1 MSFRKD
7 FVWGAATAAYQ
18 IEGAAYEDGR
28 GESVW
33 DVHCH
38 DTRKNPE
45 GKQNIL
51 DGETG
56 DVSCDFYHHYK
67 EDIQRMKNMGLK
79 AFRFS
84 ISWSRVLPDG
94 TGRVNEK
101 GLQFYSDLV
110 DALLEAEIEPWVTL
124 FHWDFPQQLQ
134 IRGGWQNPESPEWFA
149 EYTKVIVDRLS
160 DRVSHWMTLNEPQC
174 HLIIGHVQGNCAP
187 KLRLTEP
194 EYLLAIHN
202 HLKAHGRAV
211 QVIRKYAKKKPEI
224 GVAFCF
230 GSSVPVSDQPEDV
243 KAARIATLREDTK
256 DLWAVSWWLD
266 PVILGHYPEKGME
279 AYGENCP
286 EELRNPEDLKLISEP
301 LDFLGIN
308 VYQSGR
314 VESDGQGGYREA
326 KNPCGAPVTA
336 MKWQVT
342 PESLYYVAKF
352 LQEKYKLPIVI
363 TENGLSCPDW
373 VFLDGKVHDPM
384 RIDFM
389 HRYLS
394 CLKKAAEE
402 GTDIWG
408 YFAWSAIDNMEW
420 NNGYTERFGL
430 IYVDYTTQKRI
441 LKDSAYWY
449 HEVIGSNGENL

>member
-342 PESLYYVAKF
+342 PESLYYVPKSAG
-352 LQEKYKLPIVI
+352 KYKLPIVI

-402 GTDIWG
+402 GTDIRG

-449 HEVIGSNGENL
+449 REVIGSNGENL

>member
-1 MSFRKD
+1 MNFRKD

-56 DVSCDFYHHYK
+56 DVSCDFYHHYE

-174 HLIIGHVQGNCAP
+174 HLIIGHVQGSCAP

-342 PESLYYVAKF
+342 PESLYYVPKF

-402 GTDIWG
+402 GT
-408 YFAWSAIDNMEW
+408 
-420 NNGYTERFGL
+420 TERFGL

-449 HEVIGSNGENL
+449 REVIESNGQIL

>member
-342 PESLYYVAKF
+342 PESLYYVPKSCRKI
-352 LQEKYKLPIVI
+352 QLPIVI

>member
-314 VESDGQGGYREA
+314 VESDGQGGISRGE
-326 KNPCGAPVTA
+326 
-336 MKWQVT
+336 
-342 PESLYYVAKF
+342 ESLRSTGDCNEVAGDTGESV
-352 LQEKYKLPIVI
+352 LC
-363 TENGLSCPDW
+363 TEVPAGKIQTSHRNYGERTVLSRLGIP
-373 VFLDGKVHDPM
+373 G
-384 RIDFM
+384 R
-389 HRYLS
+389 
-394 CLKKAAEE
+394 
-402 GTDIWG
+402 
-408 YFAWSAIDNMEW
+408 
-420 NNGYTERFGL
+420 
-430 IYVDYTTQKRI
+430 
-441 LKDSAYWY
+441 
-449 HEVIGSNGENL
+449 

>member
-28 GESVW
+28 GESIW

-38 DTRKNPE
+38 DMRKDAE

-67 EDIQRMKNMGLK
+67 EDIQRMKTMGLK

-110 DALLEAEIEPWVTL
+110 DALLEAGIEPWITL

-134 IRGGWQNPESPEWFA
+134 IQGGWQNPESPEWFA
-149 EYTKVIVDRLS
+149 EYTKVIVDSLS

-174 HLIIGHVQGNCAP
+174 HLIIGHVQGTCAP

-230 GSSVPVSDQPEDV
+230 GSSVPASDRPEDIE
-243 KAARIATLREDTK
+243 AARLATLREDTK
-256 DLWAVSWWLD
+256 NLWAVSWWLN
-266 PVILGHYPEKGME
+266 PIILGHYPGKGAE
-279 AYGENCP
+279 AYGESFP
-286 EELRNPEDLKLISEP
+286 EELRDPEDMKLISEP

-314 VESDGQGGYREA
+314 VESDGHGGYRES

-342 PESLYYVAKF
+342 PESLYYVPKF

-373 VFLDGKVHDPM
+373 VYLDGKVHDPM

-394 CLKKAAEE
+394 YLKKAAEE
-402 GTDIWG
+402 GVDIRG
-408 YFAWSAIDNMEW
+408 YFAWTAIDNMEW

-430 IYVDYTTQKRI
+430 IYVDYSTQKRI

-449 HEVIGSNGENL
+449 RDVIESNGEIL

>member
-286 EELRNPEDLKLISEP
+286 EELLKLISEP

-342 PESLYYVAKF
+342 PESLYYVPKF

>member
-243 KAARIATLREDTK
+243 KAARIATL
-256 DLWAVSWWLD
+256 LWAVSWWLD

-342 PESLYYVAKF
+342 PESLYYVPKF

-402 GTDIWG
+402 GTDIRG

-449 HEVIGSNGENL
+449 REVIGSNGENL

>member
-84 ISWSRVLPDG
+84 ISWSRVLPD
-94 TGRVNEK
+94 GRVNEK

-342 PESLYYVAKF
+342 PESLYYVPKF

-449 HEVIGSNGENL
+449 REVIESNGENL

>member
-56 DVSCDFYHHYK
+56 DVSCDFYHHYE

-314 VESDGQGGYREA
+314 VESDGQGGISRGE
-326 KNPCGAPVTA
+326 
-336 MKWQVT
+336 
-342 PESLYYVAKF
+342 ESLRSTGDCNEVAGDTGESV
-352 LQEKYKLPIVI
+352 LC
-363 TENGLSCPDW
+363 TEVCRKIQTSHRNYGERTVLSRLGIP
-373 VFLDGKVHDPM
+373 G
-384 RIDFM
+384 R
-389 HRYLS
+389 
-394 CLKKAAEE
+394 
-402 GTDIWG
+402 
-408 YFAWSAIDNMEW
+408 
-420 NNGYTERFGL
+420 
-430 IYVDYTTQKRI
+430 
-441 LKDSAYWY
+441 
-449 HEVIGSNGENL
+449 

>member
-230 GSSVPVSDQPEDV
+230 GSSVPVSDQPEDGS
-243 KAARIATLREDTK
+243 RHFRTLSGERHGSLWRELPGGVTESGRPETDLGTVGFPGNQCLPERTSGIGWSGGISRGEESLRSTGDCNEVAGDTGESVLCTEVPAGK
-256 DLWAVSWWLD
+256 IQTS
-266 PVILGHYPEKGME
+266 HRN
-279 AYGENCP
+279 YGERTV
-286 EELRNPEDLKLISEP
+286 LSR
-301 LDFLGIN
+301 LGIP
-308 VYQSGR
+308 GR
-314 VESDGQGGYREA
+314 
-326 KNPCGAPVTA
+326 
-336 MKWQVT
+336 
-342 PESLYYVAKF
+342 
-352 LQEKYKLPIVI
+352 
-363 TENGLSCPDW
+363 
-373 VFLDGKVHDPM
+373 
-384 RIDFM
+384 
-389 HRYLS
+389 
-394 CLKKAAEE
+394 
-402 GTDIWG
+402 
-408 YFAWSAIDNMEW
+408 
-420 NNGYTERFGL
+420 
-430 IYVDYTTQKRI
+430 
-441 LKDSAYWY
+441 
-449 HEVIGSNGENL
+449 

>member
-342 PESLYYVAKF
+342 PESLYYVPKF

-394 CLKKAAEE
+394 CLKKRQRRELISGVILPGQLSITWS
-402 GTDIWG
+402 GTTVI
-408 YFAWSAIDNMEW
+408 
-420 NNGYTERFGL
+420 R
-430 IYVDYTTQKRI
+430 R
-441 LKDSAYWY
+441 DSD
-449 HEVIGSNGENL
+449 

>member
-67 EDIQRMKNMGLK
+67 EDIQRMKTMGLK

-94 TGRVNEK
+94 TGQVNEK

-110 DALLEAEIEPWVTL
+110 DDLLEAGIEPWVTL

-256 DLWAVSWWLD
+256 DLWAVSW
-266 PVILGHYPEKGME
+266 
-279 AYGENCP
+279 
-286 EELRNPEDLKLISEP
+286 
-301 LDFLGIN
+301 
-308 VYQSGR
+308 
-314 VESDGQGGYREA
+314 
-326 KNPCGAPVTA
+326 
-336 MKWQVT
+336 
-342 PESLYYVAKF
+342 
-352 LQEKYKLPIVI
+352 
-363 TENGLSCPDW
+363 
-373 VFLDGKVHDPM
+373 
-384 RIDFM
+384 
-389 HRYLS
+389 
-394 CLKKAAEE
+394 
-402 GTDIWG
+402 
-408 YFAWSAIDNMEW
+408 
-420 NNGYTERFGL
+420 
-430 IYVDYTTQKRI
+430 
-441 LKDSAYWY
+441 
-449 HEVIGSNGENL
+449 

>member
-18 IEGAAYEDGR
+18 IEGATYEDGR

-279 AYGENCP
+279 AYDENCP

-342 PESLYYVAKF
+342 PESLYYVPKF

-373 VFLDGKVHDPM
+373 VFMDGKVHDPM

-394 CLKKAAEE
+394 CLKKRQRRELISGVILPGQLSITWS
-402 GTDIWG
+402 GTTVI
-408 YFAWSAIDNMEW
+408 
-420 NNGYTERFGL
+420 R
-430 IYVDYTTQKRI
+430 R
-441 LKDSAYWY
+441 DSD
-449 HEVIGSNGENL
+449 

>member
-279 AYGENCP
+279 AYGKNCP

-342 PESLYYVAKF
+342 PESLYYVPKSAG
-352 LQEKYKLPIVI
+352 KYKLPIVI

-402 GTDIWG
+402 ETDIRG

-449 HEVIGSNGENL
+449 REVIESNGKNL

>member
-342 PESLYYVAKF
+342 PESLYYVPKF
-352 LQEKYKLPIVI
+352 LQKIQTSHRNYGERTV
-363 TENGLSCPDW
+363 LSRLGIP
-373 VFLDGKVHDPM
+373 G
-384 RIDFM
+384 R
-389 HRYLS
+389 
-394 CLKKAAEE
+394 
-402 GTDIWG
+402 
-408 YFAWSAIDNMEW
+408 
-420 NNGYTERFGL
+420 
-430 IYVDYTTQKRI
+430 
-441 LKDSAYWY
+441 
-449 HEVIGSNGENL
+449 

>member
-56 DVSCDFYHHYK
+56 DVSCDFYHHYE

-342 PESLYYVAKF
+342 PESLYYVPKSCRKI
-352 LQEKYKLPIVI
+352 QTSHRNYGERTV
-363 TENGLSCPDW
+363 LSRLGIP
-373 VFLDGKVHDPM
+373 G
-384 RIDFM
+384 R
-389 HRYLS
+389 
-394 CLKKAAEE
+394 
-402 GTDIWG
+402 
-408 YFAWSAIDNMEW
+408 
-420 NNGYTERFGL
+420 
-430 IYVDYTTQKRI
+430 
-441 LKDSAYWY
+441 
-449 HEVIGSNGENL
+449 

>member
-279 AYGENCP
+279 AYGKNCP

-342 PESLYYVAKF
+342 PESLYYVPKF

-384 RIDFM
+384 RIDFI
-389 HRYLS
+389 

-402 GTDIWG
+402 ETDIRG

-449 HEVIGSNGENL
+449 REVIESNGKNL

>member
-56 DVSCDFYHHYK
+56 DVSCDFYHHYE

-336 MKWQVT
+336 MKWQV
-342 PESLYYVAKF
+342 
-352 LQEKYKLPIVI
+352 I

-449 HEVIGSNGENL
+449 REVIESNGENL

>member
-314 VESDGQGGYREA
+314 VESDGRGGISRGE
-326 KNPCGAPVTA
+326 
-336 MKWQVT
+336 
-342 PESLYYVAKF
+342 ESLRSTGDCNEVAGDTGESV
-352 LQEKYKLPIVI
+352 LCTEVPAGKYKLPIVI

-394 CLKKAAEE
+394 CLKKRQRRELISGVILPGQLSIIWS
-402 GTDIWG
+402 GTTVI
-408 YFAWSAIDNMEW
+408 
-420 NNGYTERFGL
+420 R
-430 IYVDYTTQKRI
+430 R
-441 LKDSAYWY
+441 DSD
-449 HEVIGSNGENL
+449 

>member
-56 DVSCDFYHHYK
+56 DVSCDFYHHYE

-342 PESLYYVAKF
+342 PESLYYVPKF

-394 CLKKAAEE
+394 CLKKRQRRELISGVILPGQLSITWS
-402 GTDIWG
+402 GTTVI
-408 YFAWSAIDNMEW
+408 
-420 NNGYTERFGL
+420 R
-430 IYVDYTTQKRI
+430 R
-441 LKDSAYWY
+441 DSD
-449 HEVIGSNGENL
+449 

>member
-342 PESLYYVAKF
+342 PESLYYVPKF

-394 CLKKAAEE
+394 CLKKRQRRELISGVILPGQLSIIWS
-402 GTDIWG
+402 GTTVI
-408 YFAWSAIDNMEW
+408 
-420 NNGYTERFGL
+420 R
-430 IYVDYTTQKRI
+430 R
-441 LKDSAYWY
+441 DSD
-449 HEVIGSNGENL
+449 

>member
-286 EELRNPEDLKLISEP
+286 EELRNPEDLETDLGTVGFPGNQRLPERTSGIGWSGGISRGEESLRSTGDCNEVAGDTGESVLCTEVP
-301 LDFLGIN
+301 AGKIQTSHRNYGERTVLSRLGIP
-308 VYQSGR
+308 GR
-314 VESDGQGGYREA
+314 
-326 KNPCGAPVTA
+326 
-336 MKWQVT
+336 
-342 PESLYYVAKF
+342 
-352 LQEKYKLPIVI
+352 
-363 TENGLSCPDW
+363 
-373 VFLDGKVHDPM
+373 
-384 RIDFM
+384 
-389 HRYLS
+389 
-394 CLKKAAEE
+394 
-402 GTDIWG
+402 
-408 YFAWSAIDNMEW
+408 
-420 NNGYTERFGL
+420 
-430 IYVDYTTQKRI
+430 
-441 LKDSAYWY
+441 
-449 HEVIGSNGENL
+449 

>member
-56 DVSCDFYHHYK
+56 DVSCDFYHHYE

-314 VESDGQGGYREA
+314 VESDGRGGISRGE
-326 KNPCGAPVTA
+326 
-336 MKWQVT
+336 
-342 PESLYYVAKF
+342 ESLRSTGDCNEVAGDTGESV
-352 LQEKYKLPIVI
+352 LC
-363 TENGLSCPDW
+363 TEVPAGKIQTSHRNYGERTVLSRLGIP
-373 VFLDGKVHDPM
+373 G
-384 RIDFM
+384 R
-389 HRYLS
+389 
-394 CLKKAAEE
+394 
-402 GTDIWG
+402 
-408 YFAWSAIDNMEW
+408 
-420 NNGYTERFGL
+420 
-430 IYVDYTTQKRI
+430 
-441 LKDSAYWY
+441 
-449 HEVIGSNGENL
+449 

>member
-308 VYQSGR
+308 VYQSGGIGW
-314 VESDGQGGYREA
+314 SGGISRGE
-326 KNPCGAPVTA
+326 
-336 MKWQVT
+336 
-342 PESLYYVAKF
+342 ESLRSTGDCNEVAGDTGESV
-352 LQEKYKLPIVI
+352 LC
-363 TENGLSCPDW
+363 TEVPAGKIQTSHRNYGERTVLSRLGIP
-373 VFLDGKVHDPM
+373 G
-384 RIDFM
+384 R
-389 HRYLS
+389 
-394 CLKKAAEE
+394 
-402 GTDIWG
+402 
-408 YFAWSAIDNMEW
+408 
-420 NNGYTERFGL
+420 
-430 IYVDYTTQKRI
+430 
-441 LKDSAYWY
+441 
-449 HEVIGSNGENL
+449 

>member
-56 DVSCDFYHHYK
+56 DVSCDFYHHYE

-174 HLIIGHVQGNCAP
+174 HLIIGHVQGSCAP

-230 GSSVPVSDQPEDV
+230 GSSVPVSNQPEDV

-314 VESDGQGGYREA
+314 MVRGDIARR
-326 KNPCGAPVTA
+326 
-336 MKWQVT
+336 
-342 PESLYYVAKF
+342 
-352 LQEKYKLPIVI
+352 
-363 TENGLSCPDW
+363 
-373 VFLDGKVHDPM
+373 
-384 RIDFM
+384 RIPAE
-389 HRYLS
+389 HR
-394 CLKKAAEE
+394 
-402 GTDIWG
+402 
-408 YFAWSAIDNMEW
+408 
-420 NNGYTERFGL
+420 
-430 IYVDYTTQKRI
+430 
-441 LKDSAYWY
+441 
-449 HEVIGSNGENL
+449 